1 MKDKE
6 ETNKENK
13 APDSTSLPDTKKD
26 TIKQKLLEIK
36 NIYTQMIKLRKENLD
51 TFKKIDMSKLNNNN
65 NKYLIYI
72 YSGF

>member
-6 ETNKENK
+6 EINKENK
-13 APDSTSLPDTKKD
+13 APDSTSLPGTKKD

-51 TFKKIDMSKLNNNN
+51 TFKKIDMSKLNIN

-72 YSGF
+72 